1 MYKLRPYASYVNC
14 AIVVRM
20 YVINKQPNDNTMYL
34 YIYIYRF
41 DYYFIIIFILYDWL
55 NEIYIHN
62 RVGRVDA
69 RNAVV

>member
-34 YIYIYRF
+34 YIYIYI
-41 DYYFIIIFILYDWL
+41 DSITISL
-55 NEIYIHN
+55 
-62 RVGRVDA
+62 
-69 RNAVV
+69 